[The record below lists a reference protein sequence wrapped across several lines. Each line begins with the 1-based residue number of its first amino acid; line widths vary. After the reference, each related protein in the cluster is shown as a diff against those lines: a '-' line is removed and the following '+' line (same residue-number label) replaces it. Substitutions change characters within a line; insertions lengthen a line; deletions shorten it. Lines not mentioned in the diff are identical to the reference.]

1 MQGLRVFA
9 MMGMAEHYEDE
20 SGLSKYY
27 DYEPIVPATKG
38 KFNGLRDARK
48 CPAACR
54 AAEPRRPAHQR
65 ESSIGTELRERDESS
80 NEFEAK
86 ADIELS
92 LGLRNREEQIYY
104 AICHSFVNHSCKFCF
119 APATCKTVINH
130 NP

>member
-1 MQGLRVFA
+1 MK
-9 MMGMAEHYEDE
+9 GMAEHYEDE

-38 KFNGLRDARK
+38 KFNGLHDARK

-86 ADIELS
+86 AEIRIVSGFEKPGRADL
-92 LGLRNREEQIYY
+92 LRNM
-104 AICHSFVNHSCKFCF
+104 SFLR
-119 APATCKTVINH
+119 
-130 NP
+130 